1 LPCLSLIRCWTGLPP
16 EGERKLMI
24 EDVDTMLGVSTRLLM
39 ESSQASHVM
48 QLEDVAE
55 RDEE

>member
-1 LPCLSLIRCWTGLPP
+1 
-16 EGERKLMI
+16 MI

-39 ESSQASHVM
+39 ESSQADHVM